1 MTQDDFSWMNDPSL
15 KGIDNAKLQML
26 MQFARQGKGK
36 FQNDLLPF
44 LMAAAKQSQSNGTS
58 FSDQEADL
66 IVNVMK
72 QGKSAEETAKI
83 DRMIT
88 MLRQMRG
95 KH

>member
-1 MTQDDFSWMNDPSL
+1 
-15 KGIDNAKLQML
+15 
-26 MQFARQGKGK
+26 
-36 FQNDLLPF
+36 
-44 LMAAAKQSQSNGTS
+44 MAAAKQSQSNGTS